1 MANVLEGFLV
11 RLGFDIDED
20 GMLRFQNKL
29 GGVVSTISTIG
40 KTATA
45 VAAAASAAF
54 IKTTRDVNEFYKTS
68 NSTGTSIQ
76 GLKALGQAV
85 ERVGGNSA
93 AVTASF
99 ANLAS
104 NIKTYGKNF
113 EAFIESSG
121 VQLYDQNG
129 QLRDMSAVFIDLRN
143 HLAEIAKVDPGMA
156 RMKAE
161 TLGLGEAFDDL
172 MRKDFPAEFERAMKA
187 NNAFGDSLDR
197 NSKRAHDFTNNSG
210 RLWDSL
216 ATGAQTVAMDFMENT
231 GIDKWLSDLVDSAEK
246 AIPAAVNTL
255 DAVTEQYVNGDRSVT
270 KDVETFQTRRVLET
284 VEVDAEENPE
294 LAALLGSYQEKH
306 KGDRSFAENVS
317 DKWGESKRDVYAL
330 MQAESPTA
338 EAPSSYQKSA
348 ILEKFEDVRGFRN
361 NNPGNL
367 RSGAGQSGTD
377 SGGYAQFASML
388 DGYKAMVRQISMY
401 RNAGLENVA
410 SIISKWAPSN
420 ENDTRAYIQSVVASI
435 QKDLGQGVSAT
446 SRLNLNDPK
455 VMDSLIDAMIDHENG
470 RGASDYFD
478 GTAFSQAL
486 QEAMQTKQVSSV
498 VSERD
503 KIPST
508 VTVNQSITVNGAGDP
523 MQTART
529 IQRQT
534 SETVNRNAG
543 SNIM

>member
-54 IKTTRDVNEFYKTS
+54 IKTTRDVNEIYKTS
-68 NSTGTSIQ
+68 NSTGASIQ
-76 GLKALGQAV
+76 GVKAVGKDV
-85 ERVGGNSA
+85 EGVGGNSA

-143 HLAEIAKVDPGMA
+143 FLAEIAKVDPGMA

-172 MRKDFPAEFERAMKA
+172 MRKDFHAEFERAMKA

-197 NSKRAHDFTNNSG
+197 NSKRAHDFTNNLG

-317 DKWGESKRDVYAL
+317 DKGGESKRDVDAL

-367 RSGAGQSGTD
+367 RSGAGQAGTD

-455 VMDSLIDAMIDHENG
+455 VMNSLIDAMIDHENG
-470 RGASDYFD
+470 RGASDYFG